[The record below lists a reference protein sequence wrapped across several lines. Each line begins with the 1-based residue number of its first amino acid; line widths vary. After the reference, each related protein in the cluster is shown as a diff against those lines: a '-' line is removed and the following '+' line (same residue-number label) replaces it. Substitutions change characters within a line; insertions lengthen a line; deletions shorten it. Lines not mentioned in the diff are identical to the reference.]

1 MDFKNYNYERS
12 LIDDFINNKKT
23 KNRSNIIKLIL
34 SIIFTLFLLCIS
46 FAISIGFFYLKN
58 YFVNTVFKNNT
69 DNNIINFKHNTVNAI
84 ETIKIILFDH
94 FYYYIAVNLASW
106 IDPKYTYEFETILI
120 EEALNKTGGRR
131 QDAAKLLGWGRNT
144 LTRKIKQL
152 DLDL

>member
-69 DNNIINFKHNTVNAI
+69 DNNIINFKHNTVNAM

-120 EEALNKTGGRR
+120 GLITFFGIFNNYFMIFFIILFKNMFMDCASS
-131 QDAAKLLGWGRNT
+131 
-144 LTRKIKQL
+144 II
-152 DLDL
+152 